1 MKIQRAIL
9 LSSFILSIFISTS
22 AADSDSTTGNQ
33 GMMMGNPGM
42 MGRGPGMMRGNRMGM
57 MNGMGGMSMLRHRY
71 VMQNGIAPAYR
82 NKTISANLS
91 SSANLDKGKALYQ
104 TNCATCH
111 GASGIGDGV
120 AGTNLNPRP
129 ANIARF
135 SKMPMASDSY
145 LYWTIA
151 EGGIPVKSA
160 MPPFKA
166 QLEELEIWQIIT
178 YLRNL

>member
-1 MKIQRAIL
+1 
-9 LSSFILSIFISTS
+9 
-22 AADSDSTTGNQ
+22 
-33 GMMMGNPGM
+33 
-42 MGRGPGMMRGNRMGM
+42 
-57 MNGMGGMSMLRHRY
+57 
-71 VMQNGIAPAYR
+71 
-82 NKTISANLS
+82 
-91 SSANLDKGKALYQ
+91 LDKGKALYQ

-111 GASGIGDGV
+111 GASGVGDGV

-129 ANIARF
+129 ADIARF

-151 EGGIPVKSA
+151 EGGAPVKSA